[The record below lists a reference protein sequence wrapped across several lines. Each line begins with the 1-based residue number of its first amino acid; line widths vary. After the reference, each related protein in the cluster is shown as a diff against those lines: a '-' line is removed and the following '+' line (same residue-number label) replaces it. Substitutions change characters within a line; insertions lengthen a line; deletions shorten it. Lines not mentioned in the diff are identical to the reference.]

1 MSFLRKALT
10 ALAVIAMEVEARA
23 PGKLI
28 LAGEHAVVHGH
39 AAVAA
44 SLGLFTCCHIRR
56 SLLPSDGVCF
66 QLLDLKLTLQWS
78 LQEID
83 SLVKLVHS
91 DVALANPNS
100 LDVIARL
107 KSLLDNKSLPEA
119 KIGIAS
125 GVMAFL
131 FLYSSILGAIPS
143 TITVSADLPMGAGLG
158 SSASFCVSLV
168 AALLAMAKMSATT
181 SHESCVHAS
190 NNGVDHLKIDET
202 GLDLVN
208 KWAFKGETIIHG
220 RPSGIDN
227 TVSTFGYVVK
237 VKGGHLTR
245 LQESIPLKI
254 LLTNTKVGRNTKALV
269 AGVGERAQR
278 HPKAM
283 TAIFE
288 ATEAIAEEFVEI
300 LQLVSEWENCRSD
313 QEAKVE
319 ELVEVNQGLLQ
330 SMGVSHPSIERICSV
345 TAKYQLRSKLTGA
358 GGGGCVL
365 TIIPDQL
372 TKKTLDKVKRDL
384 EEEGFECFEAAIG
397 VPGVHLTLGL

>member
-1 MSFLRKALT
+1 M
-10 ALAVIAMEVEARA
+10 AMEVEARA

-28 LAGEHAVVHGH
+28 LAGEHAVVHGY

-44 SLGLFTCCHIRR
+44 ALGLFTRCHIRR
-56 SLLPSDGVCF
+56 SLSPVHGVCL

-78 LQEID
+78 LQEMD

-91 DVALANPNS
+91 DVAMANPNS

-107 KSLLDNKSLPEA
+107 KNLLDNKSLPEA

-131 FLYSSILGAIPS
+131 FLYSAILGVIPS
-143 TITVSADLPMGAGLG
+143 TVTVSADLPMGAGLG

-168 AALLAMAKMSATT
+168 AALLAMAKMLASDA
-181 SHESCVHAS
+181 HESHAYAS
-190 NNGVDHLKIDET
+190 NNGVDPLKIDEM

-237 VKGGHLTR
+237 VKDGHLVR
-245 LQESIPLKI
+245 LQDSIPLKI

-278 HPKAM
+278 HLKAM

-288 ATEAIAEEFVEI
+288 ATEALVEEFVAT
-300 LQLVSEWENCRSD
+300 LQSVSQWEDSKSD

-319 ELVEVNQGLLQ
+319 ELVGINQGLLQ
-330 SMGVSHPSIERICSV
+330 SMGVSHPTIDLICRT
-345 TAKYQLRSKLTGA
+345 TAKYQLQSKLTGA

-372 TKKTLDKVKRDL
+372 TKKTLDKVKADL
-384 EEEGFECFEAAIG
+384 QEQGFECFEAAIG
-397 VPGVHLTLGL
+397 VPGVHLTSSL

>member
-1 MSFLRKALT
+1 
-10 ALAVIAMEVEARA
+10 MEVEARA

-28 LAGEHAVVHGH
+28 LAGEHAVVHGY

-44 SLGLFTCCHIRR
+44 ALGLFTRCHIRR
-56 SLLPSDGVCF
+56 SLIPGDGVCL

-91 DVALANPNS
+91 DVAVANPTS
-100 LDVIARL
+100 PEVIARL
-107 KSLLDNKSLPEA
+107 KDLLDDKSLPEA
-119 KIGIAS
+119 KIGIAF

-131 FLYSSILGAIPS
+131 FLYSSILGVIPS
-143 TITVSADLPMGAGLG
+143 TVTVSADLPMGAGLG

-168 AALLAMAKMSATT
+168 AALLAMAKVSASNT
-181 SHESCVHAS
+181 HESHVYAS
-190 NNGVDHLKIDET
+190 NNGVDHLKIDEA

-208 KWAFKGETIIHG
+208 KWAFKGETILHG

-227 TVSTFGYVVK
+227 TVSTFGYIVK
-237 VKGGHLTR
+237 VKGGQLTR
-245 LQESIPLKI
+245 LQDSIPLKI

-278 HPKAM
+278 HHKAM

-288 ATEAIAEEFVEI
+288 ATEAITEEFVQI
-300 LQLVSEWENCRSD
+300 LQLGSDWESAKSE

-319 ELVEVNQGLLQ
+319 ELVEINQGLLQ
-330 SMGVSHPSIERICSV
+330 SMGVSHPAIQVICRT

-372 TKKTLDKVKRDL
+372 AKKTLDKVKGDL
-384 EEEGFECFEAAIG
+384 EEQGFECFEAAIG
-397 VPGVHLTLGL
+397 VPGVHLTLG

>member
-1 MSFLRKALT
+1 
-10 ALAVIAMEVEARA
+10 MEVEARA

-28 LAGEHAVVHGH
+28 LAGEHAVVHGY

-44 SLGLFTCCHIRR
+44 ALGLFTRCHIRR
-56 SLLPSDGVCF
+56 SLSPVHGVCL

-78 LQEID
+78 LQEMD

-100 LDVIARL
+100 LNVIARL
-107 KSLLDNKSLPEA
+107 KGLLDDKSLPEA

-131 FLYSSILGAIPS
+131 FLYSSILGVIPS
-143 TITVSADLPMGAGLG
+143 TVTVSADLPMGAGLG
-158 SSASFCVSLV
+158 SSASFCVSLA
-168 AALLAMAKMSATT
+168 AALLAMAKMLASNA
-181 SHESCVHAS
+181 HESHGYAS
-190 NNGVDHLKIDET
+190 NNGVDPLKIDEM

-237 VKGGHLTR
+237 VKGGHLAR
-245 LQESIPLKI
+245 LQDSIPLKI
-254 LLTNTKVGRNTKALV
+254 LLTDTKVGRNTKALV

-278 HPKAM
+278 HLKAM

-288 ATEAIAEEFVEI
+288 ATEAVVEEFVAT
-300 LQLVSEWENCRSD
+300 LQSVSQWEDSKND

-319 ELVEVNQGLLQ
+319 ELVEINQ
-330 SMGVSHPSIERICSV
+330 
-345 TAKYQLRSKLTGA
+345 GA

-365 TIIPDQL
+365 TIIPYQL
-372 TKKTLDKVKRDL
+372 TKKTLDKVKADL
-384 EEEGFECFEAAIG
+384 QEQGFECFEAAIG
-397 VPGVHLTLGL
+397 VPGVHLTSSL